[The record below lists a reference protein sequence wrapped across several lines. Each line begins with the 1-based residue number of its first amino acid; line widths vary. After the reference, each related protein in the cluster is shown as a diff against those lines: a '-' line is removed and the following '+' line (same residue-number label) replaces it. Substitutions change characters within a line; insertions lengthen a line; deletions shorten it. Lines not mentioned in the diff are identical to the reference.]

1 MSKKHPILKNLDQRK
16 SEVKEVINSLYS
28 LNLSQDYPPINNLYK
43 IMFGYIKDGGKKNI
57 NIPFPMINKR
67 IKGILP
73 DTINEKCWIKLI
85 NEKFN

>member
-85 NEKFN
+85 NKKFN

>member
-85 NEKFN
+85 NEKIN